1 MTTTQTNAD
10 QVANSNLRAVVSTKG
25 ERTHIASP
33 HFKFPK
39 KPVTGSES
47 ALVPET
53 KKALPAIVKDA
64 VTGKTDERNWS
75 LHADHTNKPAP
86 HFPPTSIDEFEGWS
100 VQEVSVLNDSKLT
113 RPPKAPASADSTA
126 TQPAQPTEWS
136 VSSRTQTA
144 GFDLRR
150 SRIDSPHVA
159 TTGRSFA
166 DAHRRWTAHNLSVQL
181 QAASISGATAVNSD
195 QAAQNQGYEFATAV
209 SGMPVSVIPDFRW
222 PTVVNTLAQTT
233 RPFARGLQSAIS
245 QLISA
250 HQPRLLVAGNSR
262 GQGTS
267 TIAATIARLLI
278 GSGRRVALVDADIAR
293 AGLTAAMELGE
304 TGSWI
309 DQIQDFGP
317 LVHSMAQSRASG
329 AVFVGLRP
337 TVNRKTLP
345 PNLLDYLGQ
354 FLDSINNQFEAIVI
368 DAGPISQLL
377 IELSQPTRLST
388 SLLVVQH
395 VNNSTEAEIR
405 RTKTA
410 LNAFGISRLA
420 IAQNFAA

>member
-1 MTTTQTNAD
+1 M
-10 QVANSNLRAVVSTKG
+10 
-25 ERTHIASP
+25 
-33 HFKFPK
+33 
-39 KPVTGSES
+39 
-47 ALVPET
+47 
-53 KKALPAIVKDA
+53 
-64 VTGKTDERNWS
+64 
-75 LHADHTNKPAP
+75 
-86 HFPPTSIDEFEGWS
+86 
-100 VQEVSVLNDSKLT
+100 
-113 RPPKAPASADSTA
+113 
-126 TQPAQPTEWS
+126 
-136 VSSRTQTA
+136 
-144 GFDLRR
+144 
-150 SRIDSPHVA
+150 
-159 TTGRSFA
+159 
-166 DAHRRWTAHNLSVQL
+166 QL
-181 QAASISGATAVNSD
+181 QAASISDATAVNSD
-195 QAAQNQGYEFATAV
+195 QAAQDQGYEFATAA

-233 RPFARGLQSAIS
+233 RPFARELQSAVH

-262 GQGTS
+262 GQGAS

-278 GSGRRVALVDADIAR
+278 GNGRRVALVDADIAR

-304 TGSWI
+304 SGSWI
-309 DQIQDFGP
+309 DQIQNFGP

-329 AVFVGLRP
+329 AVFIGLRP
-337 TVNRKTLP
+337 TVLRKTLP

-354 FLDSINNQFEAIVI
+354 FLDSINNQFDAIVI

-395 VNNSTEAEIR
+395 VINSTEAEIR

-410 LNAFGISRLA
+410 LNAFGIARLA